1 MTKSIL
7 QTEKECYICHTTQNL
22 QRHHVYYGTAN
33 RKLSEEDGC
42 VVYLCMEHHT
52 GRLGIHFNKKENLKL
67 KQECEKAWLDHYGK
81 TKEDFIRRYGRNYL

>member
-1 MTKSIL
+1 
-7 QTEKECYICHTTQNL
+7 
-22 QRHHVYYGTAN
+22 
-33 RKLSEEDGC
+33 
-42 VVYLCMEHHT
+42 MEHHT